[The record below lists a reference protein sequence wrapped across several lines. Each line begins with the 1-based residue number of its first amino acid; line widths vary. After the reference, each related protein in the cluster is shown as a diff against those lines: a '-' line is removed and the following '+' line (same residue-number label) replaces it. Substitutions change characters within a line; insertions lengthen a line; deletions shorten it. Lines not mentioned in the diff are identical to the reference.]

1 MKYKD
6 HDYEDY
12 APGEDTHKSDTSVT
26 PTGEAIAKLM
36 ASSPVVGF
44 LFGFGLAFGM
54 SFSQYLMHL
63 MK

>member
-6 HDYEDY
+6 Y
-12 APGEDTHKSDTSVT
+12 APSGDKEMNVT
-26 PTGEAIAKLM
+26 PTNDAVAKLM

-44 LFGFGLAFGM
+44 LFGFGLSFGLALAN
-54 SFSQYLMHL
+54 YLMSL